1 MVDTCDA
8 LNYALVTMRWLYFS
22 SCFSL
27 LFRYKKKE
35 MISKYSVSFFIL
47 ITKLIYAYTNETHT
61 TKLENKTFN
70 FTDPCKTKT
79 EVKNY
84 VFAFYCVFVITV
96 GVLGNIIAI
105 AVILLSRHLRSQ
117 IAYHFLISLATAD
130 IGVSA
135 FVTTLKVQMYLQN
148 NSFCLGEHLCK
159 LLTYADILFPSAS
172 ILHLMVIGVD
182 RCIAINSPFFYT
194 SHFSKAIAKI
204 VIMCT
209 WFYVILW
216 SSLGMFPWDSQT
228 KPIHILRLGRG
239 IFCINANKYYFTT
252 FSIVIYMIP
261 MIITII
267 LYLLILDTAKKQNKK
282 TKKLCLSDFDR
293 KGKKKP
299 HCLWKKDIKATKTVF
314 IVFTA
319 FTICFL
325 PHFTIIILQYW
336 TDIITIFYHLNPLAY
351 DVVTTI
357 FNTVLPVLN
366 SCINPFIYFI
376 FGSQFRIALKN
387 LIYKVLGKPR
397 NGILFPDQS
406 MAASNTSIASQ
417 FKKRKYS
424 NSSSL
429 KRINSVASNSL
440 NPVEC
445 SNNTKL

>member
-1 MVDTCDA
+1 MLPRNGCI
-8 LNYALVTMRWLYFS
+8 LVPVFYLDKSKMS
-22 SCFSL
+22 P
-27 LFRYKKKE
+27 
-35 MISKYSVSFFIL
+35 KYSTLIFIIITRL
-47 ITKLIYAYTNETHT
+47 IHAHTAESDT
-61 TKLENKTFN
+61 TKPKNKTLN

-79 EVKNY
+79 EMKNY
-84 VFAFYCVFVITV
+84 VFALYCVFVITV
-96 GVLGNIIAI
+96 GVLGNFIAI
-105 AVILLSRHLRSQ
+105 AIILLSRHLRSQ
-117 IAYHFLISLATAD
+117 TAYHFLISLATAD
-130 IGVSA
+130 IGVSV

-172 ILHLMVIGVD
+172 ILHLMVIGFD
-182 RCIAINSPFFYT
+182 RCIAINSPFLYT
-194 SHFSKAIAKI
+194 SHFSKAKAKI

-209 WFYVILW
+209 WLYVILW

-252 FSIVIYMIP
+252 LSIAIYMIP

-267 LYLLILDTAKKQNKK
+267 LYLLILDTAKKQNRKI
-282 TKKLCLSDFDR
+282 KKLYLSDFDSN
-293 KGKKKP
+293 GKKKP
-299 HCLWKKDIKATKTVF
+299 QCLWKKDMKATKTVF
-314 IVFTA
+314 IVFAA
-319 FTICFL
+319 FTVCFL

-336 TDIITIFYHLNPLAY
+336 TKAMTSFFNSSSLAY

-406 MAASNTSIASQ
+406 MAASNTSMTSQ
-417 FKKRKYS
+417 VKKRKYS
-424 NSSSL
+424 NNSS
-429 KRINSVASNSL
+429 IIEMGSVASDSL
-440 NPVEC
+440 NPVEL

>member
-1 MVDTCDA
+1 MA
-8 LNYALVTMRWLYFS
+8 SRY
-22 SCFSL
+22 SL
-27 LFRYKKKE
+27 
-35 MISKYSVSFFIL
+35 SIL
-47 ITKLIYAYTNETHT
+47 IFVTKLIYVHT
-61 TKLENKTFN
+61 AESDTTMLGNKTFN

-79 EVKNY
+79 EMKNY
-84 VFAFYCVFVITV
+84 IFAFYCVFVITV

-117 IAYHFLISLATAD
+117 VAYHFLVSLATAD

-135 FVTTLKVQMYLQN
+135 FVTILKVQMYLQN

-159 LLTYADILFPSAS
+159 LLTYTDILFPSAS
-172 ILHLMVIGVD
+172 ILHLMVIGFD
-182 RCIAINSPFFYT
+182 RCIAINSPFLYT
-194 SHFSKAIAKI
+194 SHYSKAIAKT
-204 VIMCT
+204 VIMFT
-209 WFYVILW
+209 WIYVILW

-228 KPIHILRLGRG
+228 KPIRILRLGRG
-239 IFCINANKYYFTT
+239 IFCMNANKYYFTT
-252 FSIVIYMIP
+252 LSIVIYMVP

-282 TKKLCLSDFDR
+282 IKKLYLSDFDR
-293 KGKKKP
+293 NGKKKP
-299 HCLWKKDIKATKTVF
+299 HCLWKKDMKATKTVF
-314 IVFTA
+314 IVFAA

-336 TDIITIFYHLNPLAY
+336 TEIMTVFYHLNPLAY
-351 DVVTTI
+351 DVVTTM

-387 LIYKVLGKPR
+387 LVYKVLGKPR

-417 FKKRKYS
+417 FKKKNYS
-424 NSSSL
+424 NSSSI
-429 KRINSVASNSL
+429 RRMDSVASNSL
-440 NPVEC
+440 NPVER
-445 SNNTKL
+445 SSNTKL

>member
-1 MVDTCDA
+1 
-8 LNYALVTMRWLYFS
+8 
-22 SCFSL
+22 
-27 LFRYKKKE
+27 
-35 MISKYSVSFFIL
+35 MISKYSVSIFIIITNL
-47 ITKLIYAYTNETHT
+47 IHARTTETDT
-61 TKLENKTFN
+61 TELKNKTFN

-84 VFAFYCVFVITV
+84 VFALYCVFVITV

-105 AVILLSRHLRSQ
+105 VVILLSRHLRSQ
-117 IAYHFLISLATAD
+117 IAYHFLISLAGAD

-135 FVTTLKVQMYLQN
+135 FVTTLKVEMYLQN
-148 NSFCLGEHLCK
+148 NSFCLGKHLCK

-172 ILHLMVIGVD
+172 ILHLMVIGFD
-182 RCIAINSPFFYT
+182 RCIAVNSPFLYT
-194 SHFSKAIAKI
+194 THFSKGKAKV

-209 WFYVILW
+209 WLYVILW
-216 SSLGMFPWDSQT
+216 SSLGMFSWDSQT

-239 IFCINANKYYFTT
+239 IFCINANKYYFTAS
-252 FSIVIYMIP
+252 SIIIYMIP

-267 LYLLILDTAKKQNKK
+267 LYLLILDTANKQNKK
-282 TKKLCLSDFDR
+282 TKKLYLSDFDR
-293 KGKKKP
+293 NGKKKP
-299 HCLWKKDIKATKTVF
+299 HCLWKKDMKATKTVF
-314 IVFTA
+314 IVFAA

-325 PHFTIIILQYW
+325 PHFTLIILQYW
-336 TDIITIFYHLNPLAY
+336 TEIMTVFYHLNPLAY
-351 DVVTTI
+351 DIVTTI
-357 FNTVLPVLN
+357 FNTILPVLN

-376 FGSQFRIALKN
+376 FGCQFRIALKN

-417 FKKRKYS
+417 VKKRKYS
-424 NSSSL
+424 NGSSI
-429 KRINSVASNSL
+429 RRMGSVVSNSL